1 MNRGCKYTFLEAKF
15 KLESLCAYQERC
27 SFELQQKM
35 IKWGV
40 NEANQIILLDHLISN
55 NYLDEER
62 FVQTF
67 ISGKINIKR
76 WGRIKIR
83 KQLKQK
89 FISED
94 LISKNIESID
104 IKVYKENLINL
115 ANKKE
120 FLLKDEIDSYTKK
133 IKIYR
138 FLYSKGYE
146 MDLIKDCVKRHLNLE

>member
-1 MNRGCKYTFLEAKF
+1 M
-15 KLESLCAYQERC
+15 
-27 SFELQQKM
+27 
-35 IKWGV
+35 
-40 NEANQIILLDHLISN
+40 
-55 NYLDEER
+55 
-62 FVQTF
+62 
-67 ISGKINIKR
+67 
-76 WGRIKIR
+76 
-83 KQLKQK
+83 KQK